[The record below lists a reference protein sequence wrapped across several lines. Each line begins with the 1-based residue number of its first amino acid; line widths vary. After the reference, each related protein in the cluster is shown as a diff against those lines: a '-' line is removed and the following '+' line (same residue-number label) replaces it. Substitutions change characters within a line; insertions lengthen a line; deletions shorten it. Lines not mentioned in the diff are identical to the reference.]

1 MIASIFFESFDLKL
15 FTIDLVSRF
24 FLNSLSVI
32 ALIKFIYYFI
42 HKKSSYLFTFFS
54 FNLIIFVISFLF
66 NKVEMSMGAAF
77 GLFAVFSMLRY
88 RTESLDITEMTYLFL
103 SIAFGLLNA
112 LISANW
118 YEILLIDLLILG
130 FIIVFESKWVANHE
144 SSKKI
149 IYDRLDLLAKS
160 DKTDLL
166 LDLSKR
172 TGYSVTKVEVDS
184 MDLLKDVAMLVI
196 YYKE

>member
-1 MIASIFFESFDLKL
+1 MIAAIFFESFDLKL

-42 HKKSSYLFTFFS
+42 HKKSNYLFTFFS

-118 YEILLIDLLILG
+118 YEILLIDILILG
-130 FIIVFESKWVANHE
+130 LVIVFESKWVANHE

-166 LDLSKR
+166 FDLSKR
-172 TGYSVTKVEVDS
+172 TGYGVTKVEVES

>member
-1 MIASIFFESFDLKL
+1 MIAASFLEQFDLKL
-15 FTIDLVSRF
+15 FTIDFISRF
-24 FLNSLSVI
+24 FINSLSVI
-32 ALIKFIYYFI
+32 ALIKLIYFYI
-42 HKKSSYLFTFFS
+42 HKKSNYLFTFFS

-66 NKVEMSMGAAF
+66 NRVEMSMGAAF

-103 SIAFGLLNA
+103 SIALGLLNA
-112 LISANW
+112 MIIANW
-118 YEILLIDLLILG
+118 YEIILIDLLILG
-130 FIIVFESKWVANHE
+130 FVLVFESKWVANHE

-149 IYDRLDLLAKS
+149 IYDRLDLLAKA

-166 LDLSKR
+166 LDLSSR
-172 TGYSVTKVEVDS
+172 TGYTIKKVEVES
-184 MDLLKDVAMLVI
+184 MDLLKDVAILII

>member
-1 MIASIFFESFDLKL
+1 MIAAIFFESFDSKL

>member
-1 MIASIFFESFDLKL
+1 MIATIFLESFDLKL
-15 FTIDLVSRF
+15 FTIDLASRF

-32 ALIKFIYYFI
+32 TLIKFIYYFI
-42 HKKSSYLFTFFS
+42 HKKSNYLFTFFS

-66 NKVEMSMGAAF
+66 NRVEMSMGAAF

-112 LISANW
+112 MIVANW
-118 YEILLIDLLILG
+118 FEILLIDILILG
-130 FIIVFESKWVANHE
+130 FVIIFESKWVANHE
-144 SSKKI
+144 NSKKI

-160 DKTDLL
+160 DKADLII
-166 LDLSKR
+166 DLSKR
-172 TGYSVTKVEVDS
+172 TGYTVIKVEVES

-196 YYKE
+196 YYKD

>member
-1 MIASIFFESFDLKL
+1 MIAAIFFESFDSKL

-172 TGYSVTKVEVDS
+172 TGYSVTKVEVES

>member
-1 MIASIFFESFDLKL
+1 MIAAIFFESFDSKL

-24 FLNSLSVI
+24 FLNCLSVI

>member
-32 ALIKFIYYFI
+32 VLIKFIYYFI

-112 LISANW
+112 LINANW

-130 FIIVFESKWVANHE
+130 FVIVFESKWVANHE

-166 LDLSKR
+166 LDISKR
-172 TGYSVTKVEVDS
+172 TGYDVTKVEVTS

>member
-1 MIASIFFESFDLKL
+1 MIATSFLEQFDLKL
-15 FTIDLVSRF
+15 FTIDFISRF

-32 ALIKFIYYFI
+32 VLIKLIYFYI
-42 HKKSSYLFTFFS
+42 HKKSNYLFTFFS
-54 FNLIIFVISFLF
+54 FNLIIFVISFLL
-66 NKVEMSMGAAF
+66 NRVEMSMGAAF

-112 LISANW
+112 MIIANW

-130 FIIVFESKWVANHE
+130 FVIVFESKWVANHE
-144 SSKKI
+144 SSKKL
-149 IYDRLDLLAKS
+149 IYDRLDLLAKT
-160 DKTDLL
+160 DKADLL
-166 LDLSKR
+166 LDLSTR
-172 TGYSVTKVEVDS
+172 TGYTVKKVEVES
-184 MDLLKDVAMLVI
+184 MDLLKDVAILVI

>member
-1 MIASIFFESFDLKL
+1 MVATIFFESFDFKL
-15 FTIDLVSRF
+15 FTIDLVARF
-24 FLNSLSVI
+24 LLNSISVI
-32 ALIKFIYYFI
+32 ALIKFIYFFI

-66 NKVEMSMGAAF
+66 NRVEMSMGAAF

-112 LISANW
+112 MIMANW
-118 YEILLIDLLILG
+118 YEILLIDILILG
-130 FIIVFESKWVANHE
+130 FVIVFESKWVANHE
-144 SSKKI
+144 NSKKI

-160 DKTDLL
+160 DKADLL
-166 LDLSKR
+166 IDLSKR
-172 TGYSVTKVEVDS
+172 TGYTVIKVEVES

-196 YYKE
+196 YYKD

>member
-1 MIASIFFESFDLKL
+1 
-15 FTIDLVSRF
+15 
-24 FLNSLSVI
+24 
-32 ALIKFIYYFI
+32 
-42 HKKSSYLFTFFS
+42 
-54 FNLIIFVISFLF
+54 
-66 NKVEMSMGAAF
+66 MGAAF

-112 LISANW
+112 LINANW

-130 FIIVFESKWVANHE
+130 FVIVFESIWVANHE

-166 LDLSKR
+166 FDISKR
-172 TGYSVTKVEVDS
+172 TGYDVTKVEVAS

>member
-1 MIASIFFESFDLKL
+1 MIATILFDTFDTKL

-24 FLNSLSVI
+24 VLNSLSVI
-32 ALIKFIYYFI
+32 ALIKFIYFII
-42 HKKSSYLFTFFS
+42 HKKSNYLFTFFS

-66 NKVEMSMGAAF
+66 NRVEMSMGAAF

-112 LISANW
+112 MIMANW
-118 YEILLIDLLILG
+118 YEILLIDILILA
-130 FIIVFESKWVANHE
+130 FIILFESKWVANHE
-144 SSKKI
+144 NSKKV

-160 DKTDLL
+160 DNTELL
-166 LDLSKR
+166 FDLSKR
-172 TGYSVTKVEVDS
+172 TGYTVIKVEVES
-184 MDLLKDVAMLVI
+184 MDLLKDVAMIII
-196 YYKE
+196 YYKD

>member
-1 MIASIFFESFDLKL
+1 MIATIFLESFDLKL
-15 FTIDLVSRF
+15 FTIDLASRF

-32 ALIKFIYYFI
+32 ILIKFIYYFI
-42 HKKSSYLFTFFS
+42 HKKSNYLFTFFS

-66 NKVEMSMGAAF
+66 NRVEMSMGAAF

-112 LISANW
+112 MIVANW
-118 YEILLIDLLILG
+118 YEILLIDILILG
-130 FIIVFESKWVANHE
+130 FVIIFESKWVANHE
-144 SSKKI
+144 TSKKI
-149 IYDRLDLLAKS
+149 IYDRLDLIAKS
-160 DKTDLL
+160 DKADLL
-166 LDLSKR
+166 IDLSKR
-172 TGYSVTKVEVDS
+172 TGYAVTKFEVES

>member
-1 MIASIFFESFDLKL
+1 MVATIFFESFDFKL
-15 FTIDLVSRF
+15 FTIDLVASF
-24 FLNSLSVI
+24 LLNSISVI
-32 ALIKFIYYFI
+32 ALIKFIYFFI

-66 NKVEMSMGAAF
+66 NRVEMSMGAAF

-112 LISANW
+112 MIMANW
-118 YEILLIDLLILG
+118 YEILLIDILILG
-130 FIIVFESKWVANHE
+130 FVIVFESKWVANHE
-144 SSKKI
+144 NSKKI

-160 DKTDLL
+160 DKADLL
-166 LDLSKR
+166 IDLSKR
-172 TGYSVTKVEVDS
+172 TGYTVIKVEVES

-196 YYKE
+196 YYKD

>member
-66 NKVEMSMGAAF
+66 NRVEMSMGAAF

-112 LISANW
+112 MIVANW
-118 YEILLIDLLILG
+118 YEILLIDILILG
-130 FIIVFESKWVANHE
+130 FVIIFESKWVANHE
-144 SSKKI
+144 TSKKI
-149 IYDRLDLLAKS
+149 IYDRLDLIAKS
-160 DKTDLL
+160 DKADLL
-166 LDLSKR
+166 FDLSKR
-172 TGYSVTKVEVDS
+172 TGYAVTKVEVES

>member
-1 MIASIFFESFDLKL
+1 MIAVSFLEQFDFKL
-15 FTIDLVSRF
+15 FTIDFISRF
-24 FLNSLSVI
+24 FINSLSVI
-32 ALIKFIYYFI
+32 ALIKFIYFYI
-42 HKKSSYLFTFFS
+42 HKKSNYLFTFFS

-66 NKVEMSMGAAF
+66 NRVEVSMGAAF

-112 LISANW
+112 MISANW

-130 FIIVFESKWVANHE
+130 FVVVFESKWVANHE
-144 SSKKI
+144 STKKI
-149 IYDRLDLLAKS
+149 IYDRLDLLAKT

-166 LDLSKR
+166 LDLSSR
-172 TGYSVTKVEVDS
+172 TGYNVKKVEVES
-184 MDLLKDVAMLVI
+184 MDLLKDVAILVI
-196 YYKE
+196 YFKE

>member
-112 LISANW
+112 LIKANW

-130 FIIVFESKWVANHE
+130 FVIVFESKWVANHQ

-160 DKTDLL
+160 DKADLL

-172 TGYSVTKVEVDS
+172 TGYGVTKVEVES

>member
-112 LISANW
+112 LIIANW

-130 FIIVFESKWVANHE
+130 FVIVFESKWVANHQ

-160 DKTDLL
+160 DKADLL

-172 TGYSVTKVEVDS
+172 TGYGVTKVEVES

>member
-1 MIASIFFESFDLKL
+1 MLATIFFESFDFKL
-15 FTIDLVSRF
+15 FTIDLVARF
-24 FLNSLSVI
+24 LLNSISVI
-32 ALIKFIYYFI
+32 ALIKFIYFFI

-66 NKVEMSMGAAF
+66 NRVEMSMGAAF

-112 LISANW
+112 MIMANW
-118 YEILLIDLLILG
+118 YEILLIDILILG
-130 FIIVFESKWVANHE
+130 FVIVFESKWVANHE
-144 SSKKI
+144 NSKKI

-160 DKTDLL
+160 DTADLL
-166 LDLSKR
+166 IDLSKR
-172 TGYSVTKVEVDS
+172 TGYTVIKVEVES

-196 YYKE
+196 YYKD

>member
-1 MIASIFFESFDLKL
+1 MIAAIFFESFDLKL

-24 FLNSLSVI
+24 FINSLSVI

-42 HKKSSYLFTFFS
+42 HKKSNYLFTFFS

-118 YEILLIDLLILG
+118 YEILLIDILILG
-130 FIIVFESKWVANHE
+130 LVIVFESKWVANHE

-160 DKTDLL
+160 DKADLL

-172 TGYSVTKVEVDS
+172 TGYGVTKVEVES

>member
-1 MIASIFFESFDLKL
+1 MIATIIFDSFDLKL

-24 FLNSLSVI
+24 ILNSLSVI
-32 ALIKFIYYFI
+32 ALIKFIYFFI
-42 HKKSSYLFTFFS
+42 HKKSNYLFTFFS

-66 NKVEMSMGAAF
+66 NRVEMSMGAAF

-112 LISANW
+112 MIMANW
-118 YEILLIDLLILG
+118 YEILLIDILILG
-130 FIIVFESKWVANHE
+130 FVILFESKWVANHE
-144 SSKKI
+144 NSKKV

-160 DKTDLL
+160 DNTELL
-166 LDLSKR
+166 FDLSKR
-172 TGYSVTKVEVDS
+172 TGYTVIKVEVES
-184 MDLLKDVAMLVI
+184 MDLLKDVAMIII
-196 YYKE
+196 YYKD

>member
-1 MIASIFFESFDLKL
+1 MIASILFDTFDTKL

-24 FLNSLSVI
+24 ILNSMSVI
-32 ALIKFIYYFI
+32 ALIKFIYFFI
-42 HKKSSYLFTFFS
+42 HKKSNYLFTFFS

-66 NKVEMSMGAAF
+66 NRVEMSMGAAF

-112 LISANW
+112 MIMANW
-118 YEILLIDLLILG
+118 YEILLIDILILG
-130 FIIVFESKWVANHE
+130 FVILFESKWVANHE
-144 SSKKI
+144 NSKKV

-160 DKTDLL
+160 DNTELL
-166 LDLSKR
+166 FDLSKR
-172 TGYSVTKVEVDS
+172 TGYTVIKVEVES
-184 MDLLKDVAMLVI
+184 MDLLKDVAMIVI
-196 YYKE
+196 YYKD

>member
-1 MIASIFFESFDLKL
+1 MITASFLEQFDLKL
-15 FTIDLVSRF
+15 FTIDFISRF
-24 FLNSLSVI
+24 FINSLSII
-32 ALIKFIYYFI
+32 ALIKFIYFYL
-42 HKKSSYLFTFFS
+42 HKKSNYLFTFFS

-66 NKVEMSMGAAF
+66 NRVEMSMGAAF

-112 LISANW
+112 MISANW
-118 YEILLIDLLILG
+118 YEILLIDILILG
-130 FIIVFESKWVANHE
+130 FVIIFESKWVATHE

-149 IYDRLDLLAKS
+149 IYDRLDLLAKA

-166 LDLSKR
+166 YDLSSR
-172 TGYSVTKVEVDS
+172 TGYAIKKVDVVS
-184 MDLLKDVAMLVI
+184 MDLLKDVAILVV
-196 YYKE
+196 YFRE

>member
-1 MIASIFFESFDLKL
+1 MIAAIFFESFDLKL

-54 FNLIIFVISFLF
+54 FNLIIFVIPFLF

-112 LISANW
+112 LIIANW

-130 FIIVFESKWVANHE
+130 FVIVFESKWVANHQ

-160 DKTDLL
+160 DKADLL

-172 TGYSVTKVEVDS
+172 TGYGVTKVEVES

>member
-1 MIASIFFESFDLKL
+1 MIAAIFFESFDSKL
-15 FTIDLVSRF
+15 FTIDLLSRF

-144 SSKKI
+144 SNKKI

-160 DKTDLL
+160 DKADLL

-172 TGYSVTKVEVDS
+172 TGYSVTKVEVES

>member
-1 MIASIFFESFDLKL
+1 MIATIIFDSFDLKL

-24 FLNSLSVI
+24 ILNSLSVI
-32 ALIKFIYYFI
+32 ALIKFIYFFI
-42 HKKSSYLFTFFS
+42 HKKSNYLFTFFS

-66 NKVEMSMGAAF
+66 NRVEMSMGAAF

-112 LISANW
+112 MIMANW
-118 YEILLIDLLILG
+118 YEILLIDILILG
-130 FIIVFESKWVANHE
+130 FVILFESKWVANHE
-144 SSKKI
+144 NSKKV

-160 DKTDLL
+160 DNTELL

-172 TGYSVTKVEVDS
+172 TGYTVIKVEVES
-184 MDLLKDVAMLVI
+184 IDLLKDVAMIVI
-196 YYKE
+196 YYKD

>member
-1 MIASIFFESFDLKL
+1 MIATIIFDSFDLKL

-24 FLNSLSVI
+24 ILNSLSVI
-32 ALIKFIYYFI
+32 ALIKFIYFFI
-42 HKKSSYLFTFFS
+42 HKKSNYLFTFFS

-66 NKVEMSMGAAF
+66 NRVEMSMGAAF

-112 LISANW
+112 MIMANW
-118 YEILLIDLLILG
+118 YEILLIDILILG
-130 FIIVFESKWVANHE
+130 FVILFESKWVANHE
-144 SSKKI
+144 NSKKV

-160 DKTDLL
+160 DNTELL
-166 LDLSKR
+166 FDLSKR
-172 TGYSVTKVEVDS
+172 TGYTVIKVEVES
-184 MDLLKDVAMLVI
+184 MDLLKDVAMIVI
-196 YYKE
+196 YYKD

>member
-32 ALIKFIYYFI
+32 VLIKFIYYFI

-112 LISANW
+112 LINANW

-130 FIIVFESKWVANHE
+130 FVIVFESKWVANHE

-160 DKTDLL
+160 DKADLL

-172 TGYSVTKVEVDS
+172 TGYGVTKVEVES